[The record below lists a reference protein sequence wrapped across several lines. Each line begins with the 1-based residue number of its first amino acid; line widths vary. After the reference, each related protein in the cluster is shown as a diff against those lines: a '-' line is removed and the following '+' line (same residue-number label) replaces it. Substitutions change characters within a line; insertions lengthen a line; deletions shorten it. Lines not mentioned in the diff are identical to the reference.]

1 MKKRKLIKV
10 IECIAY
16 GPQFANLTP
25 GSIHETVAPPSGE
38 MRAGGVWVQGIGEPV
53 KLLLGEYERIND
65 EQERCCICGG
75 ELRKGG
81 HDAHSVASFGRCC
94 DACNYGVVLPKRIE
108 LSKRSNEQRTGEN

>member
-10 IECIAY
+10 IECRAY

-25 GSIHETVAPPSGE
+25 GNIHETVAPPSGE

-81 HDAHSVASFGRCC
+81 HDAQPVASFGRC
-94 DACNYGVVLPKRIE
+94 
-108 LSKRSNEQRTGEN
+108 